1 MSSLLELSSLI
12 FGVLVV
18 VLSIIVFCS
27 VFSVFVSFCVADPP
41 PPPPLDG
48 VSLPGIGIQMSSQVS
63 SPGVGSG
70 VGQGGTGEPFCIFSI
85 VRTSGTSQ

>member
-12 FGVLVV
+12 FGVFVV

-27 VFSVFVSFCVADPP
+27 LFSVFVSFCVADPP
-41 PPPPLDG
+41 PLEG

-70 VGQGGTGEPFCIFSI
+70 VGQGGTGEPFWIFSI